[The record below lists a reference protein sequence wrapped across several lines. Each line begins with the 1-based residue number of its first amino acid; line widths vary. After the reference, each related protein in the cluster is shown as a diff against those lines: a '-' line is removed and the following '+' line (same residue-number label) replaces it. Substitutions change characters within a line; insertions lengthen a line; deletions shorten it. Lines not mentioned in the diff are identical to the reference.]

1 MEIQRAGS
9 AHLEAITALF
19 DQYRVFYGQQTDL
32 SAARTFIQARL
43 TQQDSVILMATHT
56 GAAAGFIQLYPSFSS
71 VSMGSIWILNDLFVA
86 PPYRRQGLAQ
96 ALMVAAARHG
106 TEAGTIRLELA
117 TQVQNAAAQA
127 LYESLGYQQD
137 RDFYHYSLN
146 LT

>member
-71 VSMGSIWILNDLFVA
+71 VSMDQSGF
-86 PPYRRQGLAQ
+86 
-96 ALMVAAARHG
+96 
-106 TEAGTIRLELA
+106 
-117 TQVQNAAAQA
+117 
-127 LYESLGYQQD
+127 
-137 RDFYHYSLN
+137 
-146 LT
+146 